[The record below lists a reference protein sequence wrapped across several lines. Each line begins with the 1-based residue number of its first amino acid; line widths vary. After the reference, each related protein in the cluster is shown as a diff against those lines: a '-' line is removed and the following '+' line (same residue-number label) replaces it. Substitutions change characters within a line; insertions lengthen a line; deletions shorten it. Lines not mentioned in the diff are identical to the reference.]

1 MSKFVSLKS
10 ITNKIGSG
18 ATPRGGQDVYKDS
31 GISLIR
37 SQNVL
42 DFKFGYDGLAFI
54 DEEQAS
60 KLEGVTV
67 QTNDVLLNI
76 TGDSIARAC
85 IVPDDVL
92 PARVNQHVS
101 IIRCKD
107 RISSKYVLYYLQHL
121 KPYLLRLCRVGG
133 TRNALTKEAIEK
145 LKIRLRDDQFKIAAV
160 LSALDAKIELNNRIN
175 TELES
180 LAKTIYD
187 YWFVQFDFP
196 FDFAQ
201 GKPSADGKPYK
212 SSGGEMVYVQEGKG
226 ERAIPAG
233 WEVKK
238 LREFANTAS
247 GGTPLSTKSEYYE
260 KGDIAW
266 INSGEVNNRYITE
279 ANNFITH
286 AGLDNSSAKLF
297 EPNTLL
303 VAMYGATAG
312 KVSLL
317 QIHACTNQAICA
329 ITPNSIIYNNF
340 LKFALDDLYKHLINL
355 STGSARDNLSQDIIK
370 NLKFTLPEEN
380 LLIRFN
386 KVVNPIISKIL
397 VNQRENQQLTQLRDW
412 LLPMLMNGQVSI
424 K

>member
-1 MSKFVSLKS
+1 MTRQTKRLGDFLNFQRGFDLLSKDRTEGNIPVISSSGITGFHNEYKVKGAGVIIGRKGTLGTVHYCDSDYWPHDTTLWVTDFKGNDPKFVYYFL
-10 ITNKIGSG
+10 
-18 ATPRGGQDVYKDS
+18 P
-31 GISLIR
+31 L
-37 SQNVL
+37 L
-42 DFKFGYDGLAFI
+42 DFKKYDVGSSNPTLNRNYI
-54 DEEQAS
+54 HEIITTLPSVIEQ
-60 KLEGVTV
+60 K
-67 QTNDVLLNI
+67 
-76 TGDSIARAC
+76 
-85 IVPDDVL
+85 
-92 PARVNQHVS
+92 
-101 IIRCKD
+101 
-107 RISSKYVLYYLQHL
+107 
-121 KPYLLRLCRVGG
+121 
-133 TRNALTKEAIEK
+133 
-145 LKIRLRDDQFKIAAV
+145 KIAAV

-175 TELES
+175 AELES

-196 FDFAQ
+196 N
-201 GKPSADGKPYK
+201 ADGKPYK
-212 SSGGEMVYVQEGKG
+212 SSGGAMVCVEEAKG
-226 ERAIPAG
+226 DRAIPAG
-233 WEVKK
+233 WEIKK

-279 ANNFITH
+279 ANNFITQ
-286 AGLDNSSAKLF
+286 AGLDNSSTKLF

-317 QIHACTNQAICA
+317 QIHACTNQAICG
-329 ITPNSIIYNNF
+329 ITTNSGIYNNY

-386 KVVNPIISKIL
+386 EAVNPIISKIL
-397 VNQRENQQLTQLRDW
+397 INQRENQQLTQLRDW